1 VALGF
6 FLLLLVFGFK
16 KFKIGCDT
24 IGNKFEK
31 SGCQVF
37 SFPFFFLENQDR
49 VRYHWQQIQIQIQ
62 IREEW
67 PSGLPPPFFS
77 VFFLDAPFSTIHCS
91 ATLGK

>member
-1 VALGF
+1 VALG
-6 FLLLLVFGFK
+6 VFYLFK
-16 KFKIGCDT
+16 KFKIACDT

-31 SGCQVF
+31 SGCQVY
-37 SFPFFFLENQDR
+37 FFFFFLLENQDR
-49 VRYHWQQIQIQIQ
+49 VRYHWQQ